1 MEIGPQV
8 GTLLGT
14 ALVLTA
20 AAAFAAGGK
29 GDGAAVERILA
40 GQFRWTVG
48 EPLVAPVERP
58 DDPCVSVKDPSIVFF
73 EGRWHL
79 FCTIRSEKRTHQIE
93 YLSFADWDHA
103 NEAPRHVLTMHA
115 ASFCAPQVFWFAPH
129 GKWYLICQASDE
141 SWEPKYGPAFA
152 TSEDIADP
160 TSWSPLTLMG
170 ARQADGKTGLDFWII
185 CDQAKACLFF
195 TTLDGRMWREETAL
209 DDFPFGW
216 SEPALAIQGDIFE
229 AGHTYKL
236 GGTGKYLT
244 VVEAQGG
251 HGWRYFKAYVADRLD
266 GEWTPVAAT
275 KDKSFAS
282 MANTQPTGERWTD
295 SISHGELIRLGV
307 DQTLE
312 VDPAHLRFLFQGV
325 LDKDRA
331 GKQYGQIPWRLG
343 MLEQMTGNE

>member
-216 SEPALAIQGDIFE
+216 SEPALAIQGHEGQVIRQHGQHTTDRRTLDRQHQPRRADSSGRGSDAGGGPRPPAVPLPGRAGQGPRGE
-229 AGHTYKL
+229 A
-236 GGTGKYLT
+236 
-244 VVEAQGG
+244 V
-251 HGWRYFKAYVADRLD
+251 
-266 GEWTPVAAT
+266 
-275 KDKSFAS
+275 
-282 MANTQPTGERWTD
+282 WTD
-295 SISHGELIRLGV
+295 SLAAGDAGADDGERVRGRPLRGRKGGGDGA
-307 DQTLE
+307 DQGE
-312 VDPAHLRFLFQGV
+312 
-325 LDKDRA
+325 
-331 GKQYGQIPWRLG
+331 
-343 MLEQMTGNE
+343 